1 MFILGSNVR
10 IFFINVF
17 DAQIWVFT
25 INPNLFSSNM
35 TDFVVFVYEVTSR
48 EDILR
53 NLIFSPISGHCWCK
67 GFVSTN
73 QKCLPFAQNSPK
85 YKKKAKI
92 FIKGYIKVFPYYQ
105 VQFRLLMVM
114 KNLNG

>member
-1 MFILGSNVR
+1 MLKLGSNVR
-10 IFFINVF
+10 VFFIKVF